1 MVTKNGRPL
10 GTLTPEKRYYA
21 ASDQPT
27 SEVALHSTLV
37 EDLYTVFAGMT
48 DDGERAV
55 IQLFVNPL
63 VALVWIGALVMV
75 FGTIIAILPDA
86 RDVKIQR
93 GKKRL
98 ERLLKSTE
106 KI

>member
-1 MVTKNGRPL
+1 
-10 GTLTPEKRYYA
+10 
-21 ASDQPT
+21 
-27 SEVALHSTLV
+27 
-37 EDLYTVFAGMT
+37 
-48 DDGERAV
+48 
-55 IQLFVNPL
+55 
-63 VALVWIGALVMV
+63 MV